1 MGFRYRKSINLG
13 GGFRINLS
21 KSGVGYSW
29 GVPGYRITRTA
40 SGKTRKTY
48 SIPGTGL
55 SYSETM
61 GSRNSGSNRG
71 TNNPSRNNYTPQ
83 PQNSSAYVEAE
94 HSIETADIQNF
105 REANLDTISK
115 TMEKTIR
122 INKWGTGLLW
132 CGLLA
137 CGNPVFI
144 ILPLVGIAL
153 KILAHKSGK
162 VDLTYDLDPE
172 KTEEHYRRISA
183 WEILQEGNKEWQIL
197 TEQHNSNTKVN
208 AGASRSIKRETCTIT
223 KKTPFY
229 LKTNVDVIQIKLK
242 KEILLVMPD
251 RFFIVRGSKVGS
263 ENYDDIHIET
273 SSTRF
278 VESDPVPRDAQVVG
292 HTWQYVNKNGT
303 PDRRYSNN
311 RQFPVCLYGVV
322 TIRSSSGINVEL
334 HVSNIQKC
342 RDFAELLNLA

>member
-1 MGFRYRKSINLG
+1 MGFRFRKSINLG

-29 GVPGYRITRTA
+29 GVPGYRVTRTA
-40 SGKTRKTY
+40 GGKRRKTY

-55 SYSETM
+55 SYSETI
-61 GSRNSGSNRG
+61 GPRNSGSNG
-71 TNNPSRNNYTPQ
+71 GNSNSNRNNYVPQ
-83 PQNSSAYVEAE
+83 PQNNSAYAEVE

-137 CGNPVFI
+137 CGNPVFVFLPI
-144 ILPLVGIAL
+144 IGIIL
-153 KILAHKSGK
+153 KILVHRSGK

-172 KTEEHYRRISA
+172 KTEEHYRRVSA
-183 WEILQEGNKEWQIL
+183 WEILQEGKKEWQIL
-197 TEQHNSNTKVN
+197 SEQHNSNTKVN
-208 AGASRSIKRETCTIT
+208 AGASRSIKREKCTIT

-242 KEILLVMPD
+242 KETLLVMPD
-251 RFFIVRGSKVGS
+251 RFFIVRGSKVGF
-263 ENYDDIHIET
+263 ENYDDIYIET
-273 SSTRF
+273 SSTQF
-278 VESDPVPRDAQVVG
+278 VESESVPRDAQVVG

-303 PDRRYSNN
+303 RDRRYSNN
-311 RQFPVCLYGVV
+311 RQFPICLYGVV
-322 TIRSSSGINVEL
+322 TIHSSSGINVEL
-334 HVSNIQKC
+334 HVSNIQKS
-342 RDFAELLNLA
+342 RDFAKLLNLA